1 MRLALAVVPLLA
13 APLAAQRPNLPLA
26 RPEPKHEVEV
36 TKNVMVPMRDGVRL
50 ATDVYRPRG
59 VGGKLP
65 VVLVRLPYDKERYGG
80 ARQPAQFFAGHGYA
94 VVVQDVRGQHQSEG
108 EYRVQLKDSDD
119 GWDTTDW
126 IVRQPWSS
134 GRVGTYGCSYLGEV
148 QLLLAKRRHPAHKAM
163 IAQSAAGAMG
173 PAGKFYVN
181 FGANDGG
188 AFLLSSL
195 YGWFTGNGLRVKIPR
210 DSIAKIQKNIDFNAA
225 LRSLPVVEMAR
236 RTKLPPSDFEDY
248 VSHGPADPYWDAVG
262 YLRDDD
268 RFDVP
273 TIHVNSWL
281 DVTPEPTM
289 YLFNLMR
296 KNSVSATAREN
307 IFAIVSPTQ
316 HCASEVATEHTK
328 VGDMDV
334 GDARFP
340 YFRIYL
346 DFFDH
351 WLKGVD
357 NGVEELPKVQYYTIG
372 TNDWHAAPTWPV
384 PGMRETSYWLTSGG
398 KANSGR
404 GDGRLT
410 TTKPSA
416 SASDT
421 YVYDPMD
428 PFPSRGGAICC
439 TGNPKDQ
446 PGIFDQADLEQRRD
460 LLVYTTP
467 PLERGLTITGNV
479 RVELFVSS
487 DARDTDFAA
496 KLVDVDPEGRAW
508 NISNGIL
515 RARYREGFTKKVL
528 MEKGKTYPIT
538 VSLKATSW
546 HFKPGH
552 RVRLYVMS
560 SDFPQYDR
568 NLNTGGNNFDESHG
582 VPARNTIHH
591 GGATA
596 SRLVLP
602 VVR

>member
-1 MRLALAVVPLLA
+1 
-13 APLAAQRPNLPLA
+13 
-26 RPEPKHEVEV
+26 
-36 TKNVMVPMRDGVRL
+36 
-50 ATDVYRPRG
+50 
-59 VGGKLP
+59 
-65 VVLVRLPYDKERYGG
+65 
-80 ARQPAQFFAGHGYA
+80 
-94 VVVQDVRGQHQSEG
+94 
-108 EYRVQLKDSDD
+108 
-119 GWDTTDW
+119 
-126 IVRQPWSS
+126 
-134 GRVGTYGCSYLGEV
+134 
-148 QLLLAKRRHPAHKAM
+148 
-163 IAQSAAGAMG
+163 
-173 PAGKFYVN
+173 
-181 FGANDGG
+181 
-188 AFLLSSL
+188 
-195 YGWFTGNGLRVKIPR
+195 
-210 DSIAKIQKNIDFNAA
+210 
-225 LRSLPVVEMAR
+225 MAR
-236 RTKLPPSDFEDY
+236 RTNLPPSDFEDY
-248 VSHGPADPYWDAVG
+248 VPHAPADPYWDEVG

-296 KNSVSATAREN
+296 RNSVSATAREN

-316 HCASEVATEHTK
+316 HCASEAATERTK

-351 WLKGVD
+351 WLRGVD
-357 NGVEELPKVQYYTIG
+357 NGVEKLPKVQYYTIG
-372 TNDWHAAPTWPV
+372 TNDWHHAPTWPV

-398 KANSGR
+398 TANTGR

-410 TTKPSA
+410 TAKPA
-416 SASDT
+416 AKGSDT
-421 YVYDPMD
+421 YVYDPAD

-446 PGIFDQADLEQRRD
+446 PGIFDQADLEERRD

-479 RVELFVSS
+479 RVELHVSS

-496 KLVDVDPEGRAW
+496 KLVDVDPDGRAW

-515 RARYREGFTKKVL
+515 RARYREGFTRKVL
-528 MEKGKTYPIT
+528 MEQGMTYPLT

-552 RVRLYVMS
+552 RVRLYVTS

-568 NLNTGGNNFDESHG
+568 NLNTGGNNFDESRG
-582 VPARNTIHH
+582 VAARNTIHH

-602 VVR
+602 VVP